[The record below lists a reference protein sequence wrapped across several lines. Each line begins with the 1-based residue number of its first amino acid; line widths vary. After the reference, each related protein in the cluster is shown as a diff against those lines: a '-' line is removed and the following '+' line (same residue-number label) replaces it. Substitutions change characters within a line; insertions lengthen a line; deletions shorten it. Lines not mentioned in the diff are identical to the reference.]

1 MEFKKK
7 LTEVWNRMGN
17 SMENG
22 RELLVK
28 GTGFQQLGS
37 LGAHGP
43 SLNTISMANNNG
55 LFFPS
60 FRKSAFL
67 MLLPQ
72 ANRKCVY
79 DDMLCDLL

>member
-1 MEFKKK
+1 
-7 LTEVWNRMGN
+7 MGN

-37 LGAHGP
+37 LGARGP
-43 SLNTISMANNNG
+43 SLNTISVANNNG

-60 FRKSAFL
+60 FRKSTFL
-67 MLLPQ
+67 TLLPQ
-72 ANRKCVY
+72 ANRKCVH
-79 DDMLCDLL
+79 DGVLCDLV

>member
-1 MEFKKK
+1 MGFKKKK

-37 LGAHGP
+37 LGARGP
-43 SLNTISMANNNG
+43 SLNTISVANNNG
-55 LFFPS
+55 LFLVLF
-60 FRKSAFL
+60 
-67 MLLPQ
+67 
-72 ANRKCVY
+72 
-79 DDMLCDLL
+79 